1 MPETAIAEANS
12 PVTTHDLVVHNK
24 FDGSVLATLPPQ
36 CSEADVQVELI
47 RAASATPAAAAMP
60 PRHERGRILD
70 TAADLLQE
78 RSQKV
83 SELIVAEAGKTIK
96 QARKEVARA
105 VNTLKLSAAET
116 RRNVGEVV
124 PFDSFAGSENR
135 QGWFT
140 REPLGLIAAIT
151 PPYNDALNLVAHKL
165 GPPAIA
171 GGNTVILKPSQLTP
185 LTAILLVDL
194 LREAGLPAEFVTVVL
209 GDRTIAQTIISS
221 KLVRMVSFTGGF
233 ATGRAIAANA
243 GIKRLSMEL
252 GGNAPVIVFD
262 DADLATAVEACVSG
276 SFWLPDRTAS
286 APSESLSKGLSSL
299 PSLRT
304 SSPKRRL

>member
-47 RAASATPAAAAMP
+47 RAASATPAAAAM

-151 PPYNDALNLVAHKL
+151 PL
-165 GPPAIA
+165 
-171 GGNTVILKPSQLTP
+171 Q
-185 LTAILLVDL
+185 
-194 LREAGLPAEFVTVVL
+194 RRF
-209 GDRTIAQTIISS
+209 
-221 KLVRMVSFTGGF
+221 
-233 ATGRAIAANA
+233 
-243 GIKRLSMEL
+243 EL
-252 GGNAPVIVFD
+252 GGPQARPPRDCRRQYRDPEAVA
-262 DADLATAVEACVSG
+262 ADSVDSHPPGGPAA
-276 SFWLPDRTAS
+276 
-286 APSESLSKGLSSL
+286 
-299 PSLRT
+299 
-304 SSPKRRL
+304 